1 MLDKRGMGRI
11 RARVFVDCSADADVA
26 ADAGVPYSKGRSSD
40 GKMMP
45 ATMFMRLGN
54 VDDAKVEAHARAHPD
69 ERLFRSIVSK
79 AREEGAWDLQ
89 RDFLSIYREPEP
101 GEYRANIS
109 RLLNIDGTNPDDLT
123 RAEIDGRRQCLFIFQ
138 FMRNNC
144 PGLENARLLQIASHI
159 GIRETRHIEGL
170 YTLTAEDVLSGR
182 RFKDAIGRG
191 SYPIDIHDPS
201 GSGMVYVG
209 MGEKSDEAKSMLFH
223 SEVYKDPRK
232 DAPPFYDIPFRCLV
246 PVNMHNL
253 LVAGRPISATH
264 EAAASLRVI
273 PPCYATGQAAGTAAA
288 LSVRENRQVSK
299 LDPQQLRGLLREQGA
314 IV

>member
-1 MLDKRGMGRI
+1 VEAQDGVIQEAVLLDKRGMGRI

-191 SYPIDIHDPS
+191 SPIRSTSMIPVAPVWSTWAWARSRTRLRACCFIQRSIRIHGKTPRPS
-201 GSGMVYVG
+201 TTS
-209 MGEKSDEAKSMLFH
+209 H
-223 SEVYKDPRK
+223 SAVW
-232 DAPPFYDIPFRCLV
+232 FR
-246 PVNMHNL
+246 
-253 LVAGRPISATH
+253 
-264 EAAASLRVI
+264 
-273 PPCYATGQAAGTAAA
+273 
-288 LSVRENRQVSK
+288 
-299 LDPQQLRGLLREQGA
+299 
-314 IV
+314 